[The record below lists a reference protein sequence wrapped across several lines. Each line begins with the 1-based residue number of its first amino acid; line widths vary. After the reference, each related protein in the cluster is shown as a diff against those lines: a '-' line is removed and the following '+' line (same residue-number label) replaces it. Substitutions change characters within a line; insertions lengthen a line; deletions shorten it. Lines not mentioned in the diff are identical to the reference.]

1 MNEESLQHEQ
11 RRTFLEKE
19 VSSLKSEV
27 TILKRNVKELQTLSG
42 NTNIKLVYALKNLE
56 HVTKM
61 LRIEEDLTAKMIK
74 ILKLDIKKETK

>member
-1 MNEESLQHEQ
+1 MKEGELITQLMN
-11 RRTFLEKE
+11 E

>member
-42 NTNIKLVYALKNLE
+42 NTNIKLVYALKNLD
-56 HVTKM
+56 HVTRM

-74 ILKLDIKKETK
+74 ILKLDVKKETK

>member
-11 RRTFLEKE
+11 RRMFLEKE

-42 NTNIKLVYALKNLE
+42 NTNIKLVYALKNLD

-74 ILKLDIKKETK
+74 ILKLDIKKLTH

>member
-11 RRTFLEKE
+11 RRMFLEKE

-42 NTNIKLVYALKNLE
+42 NTNIKLVYALKNLD

-61 LRIEEDLTAKMIK
+61 LRIEEDLTTKMIK
-74 ILKLDIKKETK
+74 ILKLDIKEIN

>member
-42 NTNIKLVYALKNLE
+42 NTNIKLVYALKNLD
-56 HVTKM
+56 HVTRM

>member
-11 RRTFLEKE
+11 RRMFLEKE

-61 LRIEEDLTAKMIK
+61 LRIEEDLTTKIIK
-74 ILKLDIKKETK
+74 ILKLDIKETK

>member
-11 RRTFLEKE
+11 RRMFLEKE
-19 VSSLKSEV
+19 VSSLRSEV

-61 LRIEEDLTAKMIK
+61 LRIEEDLTTKIIK
-74 ILKLDIKKETK
+74 ILKLDIKETK

>member
-11 RRTFLEKE
+11 RRMFLEKE
-19 VSSLKSEV
+19 VSSLRSEV

-42 NTNIKLVYALKNLE
+42 NTNIKLVYALKNLD

-61 LRIEEDLTAKMIK
+61 LRIEEDLTTKIIK
-74 ILKLDIKKETK
+74 ILKLDIKEIN

>member
-1 MNEESLQHEQ
+1 MKEGELITQ
-11 RRTFLEKE
+11 LMKE
-19 VSSLKSEV
+19 VSSLRSEV

>member
-1 MNEESLQHEQ
+1 MKEGELITQ
-11 RRTFLEKE
+11 LMKE

-42 NTNIKLVYALKNLE
+42 NTNIKLVYALKNLD
-56 HVTKM
+56 HVTRM

>member
-1 MNEESLQHEQ
+1 MKEGELITQ
-11 RRTFLEKE
+11 LMKE

-42 NTNIKLVYALKNLE
+42 NTNIKLVYALKNLD
-56 HVTKM
+56 HVTRM

-74 ILKLDIKKETK
+74 ILKLDVKKETK

>member
-42 NTNIKLVYALKNLE
+42 NTNIKLVYALKNLD

-61 LRIEEDLTAKMIK
+61 LRIEEDLTTKIIK
-74 ILKLDIKKETK
+74 ILKLDIKETK

>member
-1 MNEESLQHEQ
+1 MKEGELITQ
-11 RRTFLEKE
+11 LMKE

-61 LRIEEDLTAKMIK
+61 LRIEEDLTTKMIK

>member
-11 RRTFLEKE
+11 RRMFLEKE
-19 VSSLKSEV
+19 VSSLRSEV

-61 LRIEEDLTAKMIK
+61 LRIEEDLTTKIIK
-74 ILKLDIKKETK
+74 ILKLDIKEIN

>member
-11 RRTFLEKE
+11 RRMFLEKE

-61 LRIEEDLTAKMIK
+61 LRIEEDLTTKIIK

>member
-1 MNEESLQHEQ
+1 MKEGELITQ
-11 RRTFLEKE
+11 LMKE

>member
-1 MNEESLQHEQ
+1 MKEGELITQ
-11 RRTFLEKE
+11 LMKE
-19 VSSLKSEV
+19 VSSLRSEV

-42 NTNIKLVYALKNLE
+42 NTNIKLVYALKNLD
-56 HVTKM
+56 HVTRM

>member
-11 RRTFLEKE
+11 RRMFLEKE
-19 VSSLKSEV
+19 VSSLRSEI

-42 NTNIKLVYALKNLE
+42 NTNIKLVYALKNLD

-61 LRIEEDLTAKMIK
+61 LRIEEDLTTKIIK
-74 ILKLDIKKETK
+74 ILKLDIKETK

>member
-11 RRTFLEKE
+11 RRMFLEKE
-19 VSSLKSEV
+19 VSSLRSEV

-42 NTNIKLVYALKNLE
+42 NTNIKLVYALKNLD

-61 LRIEEDLTAKMIK
+61 LRIEEDLTTKIIK
-74 ILKLDIKKETK
+74 ILKLDIKETK

>member
-1 MNEESLQHEQ
+1 MKEGELITQ
-11 RRTFLEKE
+11 LMKE

-74 ILKLDIKKETK
+74 ILKLDIKKASK

>member
-1 MNEESLQHEQ
+1 MKEEELITQ
-11 RRTFLEKE
+11 LMKE

>member
-1 MNEESLQHEQ
+1 MKEEELITQ
-11 RRTFLEKE
+11 LMKE

-42 NTNIKLVYALKNLE
+42 NTNIKLVYALKNLD
-56 HVTKM
+56 HVTRM

>member
-11 RRTFLEKE
+11 RRMFLEKE

-42 NTNIKLVYALKNLE
+42 NTNIKLVYALKNLD

-61 LRIEEDLTAKMIK
+61 LRIEEDLTTKIIK
-74 ILKLDIKKETK
+74 ILKLDIKEIN

>member
-1 MNEESLQHEQ
+1 MKEEELITQ
-11 RRTFLEKE
+11 LMKE
-19 VSSLKSEV
+19 VSSLKSEI

-42 NTNIKLVYALKNLE
+42 NTNIKLVYALKNLD

>member
-11 RRTFLEKE
+11 RRMFLEKE

-42 NTNIKLVYALKNLE
+42 NTNIKLVYALKNLD

-61 LRIEEDLTAKMIK
+61 LRIEEDLTTKIIK
-74 ILKLDIKKETK
+74 ILKLDIKETK

>member
-1 MNEESLQHEQ
+1 MKEEERVTQLMN
-11 RRTFLEKE
+11 E
-19 VSSLKSEV
+19 VSSLRSEI

-42 NTNIKLVYALKNLE
+42 NTNIKLVYALKNLD

-61 LRIEEDLTAKMIK
+61 LRIEEDLTTKIIK

>member
-1 MNEESLQHEQ
+1 MKEGELITQ
-11 RRTFLEKE
+11 LMKE
-19 VSSLKSEV
+19 VSSLRSEV

-74 ILKLDIKKETK
+74 ILKLNIKKETK